1 MAESYHLLPFR
12 FERFNDSEYFLTN
25 DVGEFQFLKNADFEN
40 FVNERL
46 DTKSDTFYNLKSKQ
60 IVTDTELEPV
70 IEMLAT
76 KFRTKKSILND
87 FTSLHMVVPT
97 LRCNSNCIYCQVSK
111 KEVDDKGYNMTKET
125 AKNVVK
131 TIFESPSPSV
141 KIEFQGGEPLTN
153 FEMVQYIMEEAE
165 WQNLFKKKKLEFVI
179 CTNISL
185 ITPEILK
192 YLKKHKCYIS
202 TSLDGP
208 SDLHNTN
215 RPLQD
220 IEFNNKIFK
229 GKYNHEIFE
238 EKLKMCR
245 EALGK
250 DSVSALMTTTCYSLG
265 RFKEIVDEYVRLGFN
280 SIFLRSLN
288 PYGFAKRDQHKI
300 AYPVFAF
307 IENYKQALDYIIEL
321 NLQGKFIVEGFA
333 ELLLTRILTPFAT
346 GFVDL
351 QSPAGV
357 GISGVI
363 YDYNGNVY
371 VSDEARMMA
380 SVNNQHFKMGN
391 VNGNTYQEMF
401 NGEFLHNVIANSCTE
416 CLPICAEC
424 AYQPFCGADPVR
436 NFSEQGDMVGHRPTS
451 EMCKKTKAIIKYLL
465 ELIKQNDPKI
475 NNVFWSWIT
484 KQSIC

>member
-1 MAESYHLLPFR
+1 MENNYQILPFR
-12 FERFNDSEYFLTN
+12 FERFNDTEYFLTN
-25 DVGEFQFLKNADFEN
+25 EVGEFEFLSKNDFKK
-40 FVNERL
+40 FVSQSL
-46 DTKSDTFYNLKSKQ
+46 DKTSDTFLNLKSKQ
-60 IVTDTELEPV
+60 LLTDTNLDEV
-70 IEMLAT
+70 VNMLAT

-97 LRCNSNCIYCQVSK
+97 LRCNSDCIYCQVSK
-111 KEVDDKGYNMTKET
+111 KDLSDKGFDMSRET
-125 AKNVVK
+125 AKRIVK
-131 TIFESPSPSV
+131 TIFESPSQTV

-165 WQNLFKKKKLEFVI
+165 WQNLFKKRHLEFVI
-179 CTNISL
+179 CTNLSL
-185 ITPEILK
+185 ITPQMLK
-192 YLKKHKCYIS
+192 YLKKHKCFIS
-202 TSLDGP
+202 TSLDGYR
-208 SDLHNTN
+208 DLHNTN
-215 RPLQD
+215 RPLQ
-220 IEFNNKIFK
+220 ETTQT
-229 GKYNHEIFE
+229 HECFE
-238 EKLKMCR
+238 EKLKLTR
-245 EALGK
+245 AYLGE

-265 RFKEIVDEYVRLGFN
+265 HFKEIVDEYVRLGFN

-288 PYGFAKRDQHKI
+288 PYGFAKRDKHKI
-300 AYPVFAF
+300 AYPISDF
-307 IENYKQALDYIIEL
+307 IENYKEALDYIIEL
-321 NLQGKFIVEGFA
+321 NLQGTFIVEGFA

-380 SVNNQHFKMGN
+380 VTNNHYFKMGN
-391 VNGNTYQEMF
+391 VNENSYQEMF
-401 NGEFLHNVIANSCTE
+401 NSDFLHNVIAIACTE
-416 CLPICAEC
+416 CLPVCAEC

-436 NFSEQGDMVGHRPTS
+436 NFSEQGDIVGHRPTS
-451 EMCKKTKAIIKYLL
+451 DSCRKNKAIIKYLL
-465 ELIKQNDPKI
+465 ELLKKNDPKI

>member
-1 MAESYHLLPFR
+1 MKTKYQILPFR
-12 FERFNDSEYFLTN
+12 FERFNEQEYFLTN
-25 DVGEFQFLKNADFEN
+25 DVGEFIFLKNDDFN
-40 FVNERL
+40 DFINERL
-46 DTKSDTFYNLKSKQ
+46 DTTSDVLYNLKSAQ
-60 IVTDTELEPV
+60 MATNTDVEPV
-70 IEMLAT
+70 IDMLAT

-111 KEVDDKGYNMTKET
+111 KDLCDKGFDMSKTT
-125 AKNVVK
+125 AKNIVK
-131 TIFESPSPSV
+131 TIFESPSPV
-141 KIEFQGGEPLTN
+141 IKIEFQGGEPLTD
-153 FEMVQYIMEEAE
+153 FEMVQYIIEEAE
-165 WQNLFKKKKLEFVI
+165 WTNLFKKKHLEFVI

-202 TSLDGP
+202 TSLDGTK
-208 SDLHNTN
+208 DLHNTN

-220 IEFNNKIFK
+220 TEH
-229 GKYNHEIFE
+229 NHEIFE
-238 EKLKMCR
+238 EKLQVCR
-245 EALGK
+245 EYLGK

-288 PYGFAKRDQHKI
+288 PYGFAKRDKHKI
-300 AYPVFAF
+300 AYPIDDF
-307 IENYKQALDYIIEL
+307 ITNYKEALDYIIEL
-321 NLQGKFIVEGFA
+321 NIKGTFFVEGYA

-391 VNGNTYQEMF
+391 VNENTYQEMF
-401 NGEFLHNVIANSCTE
+401 NSDFLHNVIANACTE
-416 CLPICAEC
+416 CLPGCAEC

-436 NFSEQGDMVGHRPTS
+436 NFSEQDDIVGHRPTS
-451 EMCKKTKAIIKYLL
+451 ESCKKHKDIIKYLL
-465 ELIKQNDPKI
+465 EYIKRNDPKI